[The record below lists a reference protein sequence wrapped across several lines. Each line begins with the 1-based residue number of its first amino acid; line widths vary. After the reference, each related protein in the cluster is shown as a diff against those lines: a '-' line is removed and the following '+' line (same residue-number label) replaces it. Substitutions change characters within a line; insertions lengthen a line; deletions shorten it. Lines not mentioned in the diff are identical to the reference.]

1 MKILRG
7 FVFMLLIIGYYSSQA
22 QYNTGD
28 PDLDKTLITLD
39 LEASMGFGAFRTNII
54 RMYNVSDSNIQ
65 YLTVEIG
72 MTAGDI
78 YLTME
83 IAKITQKSINQVVES
98 YLNKREKGWGAI
110 AMDLGIIPGSAEFD
124 KLKDKL
130 IKHA

>member
-98 YLNKREKGWGAI
+98 YLNLREKGWGAI

>member
-7 FVFMLLIIGYYSSQA
+7 LVFMLLITGYYSGQA

-28 PDLDKTLITLD
+28 ADLDKTLIALD
-39 LEASMGFGAFRTNII
+39 LDASMSFGAFRINII
-54 RMYNVSDSNIQ
+54 RMYNVSDSNIE

-83 IAKITQKSINQVVES
+83 ISKITQKPINQVVES
-98 YLNKREKGWGAI
+98 YLNKREKGWGSIAI
-110 AMDLGIIPGSAEFD
+110 DLGIMPGSDEFD

-130 IKHA
+130 IKQA

>member
-7 FVFMLLIIGYYSSQA
+7 FVFMLLITGYYSGQA

-98 YLNKREKGWGAI
+98 YLNLREKGWGAI